1 MKFIKKQI
9 KKILKFLGFTLKKY
23 SDFDLE
29 QLNFNSLNFTANKK
43 LVLMKYKTKEGKEF
57 ILYKNYRYGL
67 KDPTFP
73 IHL

>member
-29 QLNFNSLNFTANKK
+29 QLNFNSLNLRQKVSFNE
-43 LVLMKYKTKEGKEF
+43 V
-57 ILYKNYRYGL
+57 
-67 KDPTFP
+67 
-73 IHL
+73 